1 MVTETPILVE
11 WYSEH
16 WYKIVKDGATHWL
29 PSVTTKLGI
38 INKPGLSRWRGDIGN
53 READLRMYEAGQ
65 RGTRLHWARQVLLTG
80 GAVIYDP
87 WLHPVYTEQGIA
99 DLKAKYNGNV
109 SILKTQDEMV
119 QIVKLQRQL
128 AILKPKVL
136 GVEVK
141 VYDLEFHDA
150 GTIDGIYEIEGG
162 VYMINGATPLK
173 LEPGIYIEDFK
184 SGNFLDDNVWL
195 QLAPYAR
202 CWENMTRKHV
212 QGALITHTGAKTK
225 KGIAGLATMFRD
237 RETLLK
243 RDYMDYRH
251 AAALWERDHAEDQP
265 EQFEFPSILTL
276 NGVTNGDKS
285 TLLS

>member
-1 MVTETPILVE
+1 MGEPIVLVE
-11 WYSEH
+11 WFDEH
-16 WYKIVKDGATHWL
+16 HYKITSDEKTHYL

-38 INKPGLSRWRGDIGN
+38 VNKPGLSRWRGDIGN
-53 READLRMYEAGQ
+53 READLRMYDAGQ
-65 RGTRLHWARQVLLTG
+65 RGKRLHWAREVLLTG
-80 GAVIYDP
+80 GAVVYDP
-87 WLHPVYTEQGIA
+87 WQTPIYSDQGIL
-99 DLKAKYNGNV
+99 DLKEKYSGNV
-109 SILKTQDEMV
+109 SILRTQDEMV
-119 QIVKLQRQL
+119 QIVKLHRQL
-128 AILKPKVL
+128 GILKPKVL

-141 VYDLEFHDA
+141 VYDLEFRDA

-184 SGNFLDDNVWL
+184 TGNFLDDNVWL

-202 CWENMTRKHV
+202 MWENMTRKHI
-212 QGALITHTGAKTK
+212 QGTLITHTGAKTK
-225 KGIAGLATMFRD
+225 KGIAGLATLYRD

-243 RDYMDYRH
+243 KDYLDYRH
-251 AAALWERDHAEDQP
+251 AAALWERDHADDQP